1 MLPDNVSRDA
11 APQPLPERCRVLVV
25 SDDPEGSRALH
36 AALSVEGVEF
46 TTVGNPDR
54 LIRAWCRGHDLAV
67 VQVIAGRLSAVLHT
81 LRSCRECQ
89 GIPVLVDISRLAGDG
104 QLAGLLPTYRAMPC
118 SLEQIVTLAR
128 RRMWHRGQPGEPRR
142 LL

>member
-67 VQVIAGRLSAVLHT
+67 VQ
-81 LRSCRECQ
+81 RSCRECQ